1 MYQVLAG
8 LNIILFSTGENI
20 PILLYQILADP
31 NIILFSTGENCHR
44 GAALGALLG
53 AAAVGQGKTIPQKL
67 IDGLNIRPA
76 VIKLL
81 HQNNSL

>member
-1 MYQVLAG
+1 MTDL
-8 LNIILFSTGENI
+8 IS
-20 PILLYQILADP
+20 P
-31 NIILFSTGENCHR
+31 GENCHR

-53 AAAVGQGKTIPQKL
+53 AAAIGQGKTIPQKL
-67 IDGLNIRPA
+67 IDGLTIRPE